1 MHQHIPHENSS
12 ISLQEQLPNAT
23 LTNIILQLFSFAQ
36 PQGSNGLLLFSST
49 SK

>member
-1 MHQHIPHENSS
+1 MHRHICENSS
-12 ISLQEQLPNAT
+12 ISLQEQLLPNAT
-23 LTNIILQLFSFAQ
+23 LTNIILQLFSFPQ